1 MRKSRAF
8 VVIAF
13 VNTFGLNFVGLLPA
27 LFRRLS
33 DVLTVDDL
41 MAVVLGKI
49 VSYAFPRNFYSG
61 LRFSALGKD

>member
-1 MRKSRAF
+1 MLKPRAF
-8 VVIAF
+8 VVILF

-33 DVLTVDDL
+33 DVLTVEDL

-49 VSYAFPRNFYSG
+49 VSYPFPRNFYLG
-61 LRFSALGKD
+61 VRFSSLVKD